1 MAGLENH
8 CPGEDLTKQVRIL
21 LADDHKEMLTRVVH
35 LLRDEF
41 EVVGAVNDGQA
52 LIEAAAKLRPDVVIL
67 DISMPVMNGLE
78 AAHRL
83 KAAGCEAKV
92 VFLTVHEDP
101 DFVQESLVQGALG
114 YVVKPRLT
122 SDLVPAI
129 KEALA
134 NRAFTSPL
142 PQR

>member
-8 CPGEDLTKQVRIL
+8 CPGEDLSKQVRIL
-21 LADDHKEMLTRVVH
+21 LADDHKEMLARVVH
-35 LLRDEF
+35 LLQDEF

-52 LIEAAAKLRPDVVIL
+52 LLEAAAKLRPDVVIL
-67 DISMPVMNGLE
+67 DISMPVMSGLE
-78 AAHRL
+78 AAQRL
-83 KAAGCEAKV
+83 KEAGCEAKV

-101 DFVQESLVQGALG
+101 AFVHESLVQGALG

>member
-21 LADDHKEMLTRVVH
+21 LADDHGEMLTRVVH
-35 LLRDEF
+35 LLQDEF

-67 DISMPVMNGLE
+67 DISMPIMNGLE

-83 KAAGCEAKV
+83 KEAGSEAKV
-92 VFLTVHEDP
+92 VFLTVHEEP
-101 DFVQESLVQGALG
+101 EFLHESLAKGALC
-114 YVVKPRLT
+114 YVVKPRLC

>member
-1 MAGLENH
+1 MAGWENH
-8 CPGEDLTKQVRIL
+8 FPGEDLTKQVRIL
-21 LADDHKEMLTRVVH
+21 LADDHREMLTRVVH
-35 LLRDEF
+35 LLQDEF

-52 LIEAAAKLRPDVVIL
+52 LLEAAAKLRPDVVIL

-78 AAHRL
+78 AAHLL
-83 KAAGCEAKV
+83 KEAGCEAKV

-101 DFVQESLVQGALG
+101 DFIHESLVQGALG